1 MGSRKRTNSRKRKT
15 PVEKTFS
22 RAFENYRPP
31 AELSVSEWAQRNRV
45 LSRES
50 SAEAGSWRNER
61 TPYLV
66 DIMDAFYDPVVRNV
80 SVVASSQVGKSE
92 GLLNIIGYIIHQDPG
107 SILFVQPTIEDAKKF
122 SRLRIAP
129 MIRDCKVL
137 SKRVADVKTR
147 DSGNTMLQK
156 SFAGGMLTMV
166 GSNSPSGLASTPV
179 KYVLGDEL
187 DRWALSAGTEG
198 DPWKLAEARTTT
210 FYNAK
215 LVAVSTPTI
224 KGASKIESLY
234 NEGTQERWC
243 TQCPECG
250 EWHEVCFDDIH
261 FKHDVIK
268 HGKKKDYRI
277 KTIEWGCPGCGCL
290 FSEKTVRSQPAKWI
304 ATYPEAY
311 KKGHRSFWLNG
322 FASPWQPWEKIILSY
337 LRAQADPQKLKV
349 VYNTM
354 LGKFWEDRG
363 ELVDEDTV
371 MGRCEDYGRREDGT
385 PIELPDGVLV
395 LTCGVDTQDNRLEYE
410 VLGHGRYGE
419 TWGIKKGI
427 IMGDPHYPEVWQR
440 LDDVIDHTYRYKE
453 PDKGLRISLTF
464 VDSGG
469 HKTQDV
475 YRECAKRLNKR
486 VFAIKGQGGDGI
498 PYTKPPSKVNIIVN
512 GKAIGKAWLYVL
524 GVDAGKADI
533 MSNIKVQEA
542 GAKFCHFPKDERCG
556 YDAAFFSGLLSEKL
570 VMKTERGR
578 SRWAWEKIPG
588 HERNEAL
595 DCRNYALAAFRTLDP
610 DLEAVERRLR
620 NVQKPDE
627 LVKPKRQR
635 IQRSHTAA
643 DEW

>member
-1 MGSRKRTNSRKRKT
+1 MASKTRKNKQKQ
-15 PVEKTFS
+15 PVEKTFAK
-22 RAFENYRPP
+22 AFANYRPP
-31 AELSVSEWAQRNRV
+31 AELKVSEWAASFRI
-45 LSRES
+45 LSREN
-50 SAEAGSWRNER
+50 SAEAGAWRNER

-66 DIMDAFYDPVVRNV
+66 DVMDAFIDPNIRNITLV
-80 SVVASSQVGKSE
+80 SSSQIGKSE
-92 GLLNIIGYIIHQDPG
+92 AELCIIGYIIDQDPG
-107 SILFVQPTIEDAKKF
+107 SILYVQPTIEDAKKF

-129 MIRDCKVL
+129 MIRD
-137 SKRVADVKTR
+137 SKALAKKVADIKSR

-166 GSNSPSGLASTPV
+166 GSNSASGLSSVPA
-179 KYVLGDEL
+179 KYIIGDEL

-224 KGASKIESLY
+224 KGASKIESLFD
-234 NEGTQERWC
+234 EGTQERWC

-250 EWHEVCFDDIH
+250 EWHDIRFDDIK
-261 FKHDVIK
+261 FTFDTLKR
-268 HGKKKDYRI
+268 GKKKDYKI
-277 KTIEWGCPGCGCL
+277 KTLEWCCPSCGCL
-290 FSEKTVRSQPAKWI
+290 SSEEAVRAQPAKWV
-304 ATYPEAY
+304 AQYPENY
-311 KKGHRSFWLNG
+311 EKGHRSFWLNS
-322 FASPWQPWEKIILSY
+322 FASPWQPWERIVLSY
-337 LRAQADPQKLKV
+337 LKARNDPQKLKV

-354 LGKFWEDRG
+354 FGELWEDRG
-363 ELVDEDTV
+363 GIVDEDTAL
-371 MGRCEDYGRREDGT
+371 GRREDYGKREDGT

-410 VLGHGRYGE
+410 VVGHGHYGE

-440 LDDVIDHTYRYKE
+440 LDDVIDRTYRFKGA
-453 PDKGLRISLTF
+453 DKGLRISLTF

-475 YRECAKRLNKR
+475 YRECAKRQNRR

-498 PYTKPPSKVNIIVN
+498 PYTKPPSKVNIMLN
-512 GKAIGKAWLYVL
+512 GRAIGKAWLYAI

-533 MSNIKVQEA
+533 MDNIKVQEA
-542 GAKFCHFPKDERCG
+542 GAKYCHFPKDERCG
-556 YDAAFFSGLLSEKL
+556 YDETFFSGLLSEKL
-570 VMKTERGR
+570 IMKTERGR
-578 SRWAWEKIPG
+578 TRWAWEKIPG

-610 DLEAVERRLR
+610 DLDAIERRLKNIR
-620 NVQKPDE
+620 PIQTE
-627 LVKPKRQR
+627 AKPKRQKPR
-635 IQRSHTAA
+635 RNQIN